1 MFYIFLAVTVGA
13 LFIGLT
19 LGALCI
25 YVINR
30 RPKQRDYQEMISR
43 EATF

>member
-30 RPKQRDYQEMISR
+30 RPKNRDLHEIISR
-43 EATF
+43 EASL